1 MEQSCFLINVNSTL
15 KYTMFLLVLR
25 VVCWIRFRWTIDS
38 MDTKWNNGNLDKVVN
53 QSKQWFQLFLFE
65 SSHFHDKTRRFEIKS
80 VKAVRI
86 SIDDSRFIAE
96 VADLNGLQPFLGTIL
111 FIGIPLCLRRFRSFL
126 VFHFLEFLF

>member
-1 MEQSCFLINVNSTL
+1 MEISIKLLIEA
-15 KYTMFLLVLR
+15 MVLIIF
-25 VVCWIRFRWTIDS
+25 IRI
-38 MDTKWNNGNLDKVVN
+38 
-53 QSKQWFQLFLFE
+53 E
-65 SSHFHDKTRRFEIKS
+65 AEHFHDKTRRFEIKS

-111 FIGIPLCLRRFRSFL
+111 FIGVPLCLRRFRSFL